1 MGTRGWDGFA
11 PRRDIPQGH
20 QLPQGT
26 APCCIGTSR
35 VNINPNKNPP
45 PNLKP
50 LGKASLLRGS
60 ESRPACAEAAVPRVV
75 RI

>member
-11 PRRDIPQGH
+11 PCRDIPQGH

-26 APCCIGTSR
+26 APWSR